1 MMKKQLLRLF
11 SRPLLLMFIM
21 LSSLSPSYADID
33 IVIDKTGDDDSVALL
48 VAPFSGDAN
57 ASRMYKIALDD
68 LKRSGQFRF
77 IAANKAGVISPLGG
91 SLNPAVLKKTG
102 AEFLVRGRTRPQ
114 GGRFALETEVIDL
127 NNGTKVAGFLTAYQS
142 NTRRIAHRTADAL
155 FKHFTKTRGAFD
167 TRVAYVAAKG
177 AGSKRAYQLIVADAD
192 GYNPNPVVTSVEP
205 IMSVDWSPKGDQLV
219 YVSFE
224 SGRPAIFIQN
234 LRTGKRKLVSA
245 RKGINGAP
253 AWSADGNKLALSLSI
268 EGNPEI
274 YTLDLNNGKLT
285 RLTNSRGIDTEPSWT
300 ADSRQILFT
309 SDRGGTPQLYKV
321 AATGGKA
328 TPKRLTFTGNYN
340 SDPSV
345 VGNKVA
351 LIRRISG
358 KFRVAMMDVTSYEA
372 DIVSTGSLDESPS
385 LAPNGTMVLYET
397 RGKGRRHVL
406 ATVSDNGRARSVLY
420 SPYTDIGHP
429 AWSPYLG
436 NP

>member
-1 MMKKQLLRLF
+1 MRKQ
-11 SRPLLLMFIM
+11 PLLILQRSFVSIFIIL
-21 LSSLSPSYADID
+21 LSFLPSYADID

-48 VAPFSGDAN
+48 IAPFSGDAN
-57 ASRMYKIALDD
+57 ASKMYQIVVAN

-77 IAANKAGVISPLGG
+77 IEANKVGAISPLGG
-91 SLNPAVLKKTG
+91 SLNPEVLKRSG
-102 AEFLVRGRTRPQ
+102 AEFLIRGRTKPQ
-114 GGRFALETEVIDL
+114 GAGFALETEVIDL
-127 NNGTKVAGFLTAYQS
+127 NNGAKVAGFLSAYQL
-142 NTRRIAHRTADAL
+142 NTRRIAHQTADAL
-155 FKHFTKTRGAFD
+155 FKHFTKIRGAFD

-177 AGSKRAYQLIVADAD
+177 IGANRAYQLIVADAD
-192 GYNPNPVVTSVEP
+192 GHNPRPVVTSAEP

-234 LRTGKRKLVSA
+234 LGTGKRRLVSA

-253 AWSADGNKLALSLSI
+253 AWSGDGNKLALSLSI

-274 YTLDLNNGKLT
+274 YTLNINNGRLT
-285 RLTNSRGIDTEPSWT
+285 RLTNSRAIDTEPSWT
-300 ADSRQILFT
+300 SDSRHILFT
-309 SDRGGTPQLYKV
+309 SDRGGSPQLYKI
-321 AATGGKA
+321 AATADA

-345 VGNKVA
+345 VDNKVA
-351 LIRRISG
+351 LIRRTSG
-358 KFRVAMMDVTSYEA
+358 KFRVAMMDIKSYEA

-406 ATVSDNGRARSVLY
+406 ATVSNNGRARSVLF
-420 SPYTDIGHP
+420 SPYADIGHP